1 MTNGQ
6 PDGDARKR
14 VADVQS
20 RLAALPEAART
31 EVLEQ
36 AVIDLPT
43 IDFCGLILVPTAL
56 ENDLKTIM
64 GRVRLTPSLGGFAGS
79 VINTGEAFTVTVKVR
94 NCTGHDLRNVRLRAS
109 GTSFASVTGAS
120 SADLGDLTN
129 ASAEQTV
136 VFQCQATAVTPT
148 PSGPADTMINLS
160 LTANVDLR
168 GAASKA
174 VQGEVAIS

>member
-1 MTNGQ
+1 MTDGQ
-6 PDGDARKR
+6 QGRDSGAQM
-14 VADVQS
+14 AAVQS
-20 RLAALPEAART
+20 QLAALPESARAA
-31 EVLEQ
+31 VLEQ

-56 ENDLKTIM
+56 ENDIKTIM
-64 GRVRLTPSLGGFAGS
+64 GRVRLTPTLGGFAGS
-79 VINTGEAFTVTVKVR
+79 VINVGEAFTVTVKVR
-94 NCTGHDLRNVRLRAS
+94 NCTGHDLSNVRLRAG

-120 SADLGDLTN
+120 SVDLGDLPN

-168 GAASKA
+168 GTATRT